1 MPLDALITGSV
12 NIEETG
18 TRKIIRNGRILILR
32 GDKTYTPTGQEVK
45 WVKGEK

>member
-1 MPLDALITGSV
+1 MPLDALINGSV

-45 WVKGEK
+45 